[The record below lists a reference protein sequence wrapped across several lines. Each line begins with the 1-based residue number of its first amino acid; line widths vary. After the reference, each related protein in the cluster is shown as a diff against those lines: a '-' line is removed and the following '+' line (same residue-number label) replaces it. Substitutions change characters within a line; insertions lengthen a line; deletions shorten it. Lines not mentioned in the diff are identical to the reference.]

1 MTSHP
6 FFLVVVRFSFSTH
19 SQEREERTEEEE
31 RATEK
36 SPSVNS
42 NSRKMVS
49 FFLVRFGLPVPKQVE
64 IDLEIVQSDIILY
77 FLGTQQL
84 THFHDYE

>member
-6 FFLVVVRFSFSTH
+6 FFLVVVRISSSTH

-31 RATEK
+31 RVTEK

-49 FFLVRFGLPVPKQVE
+49 VFFVRFGLAVLTQVE
-64 IDLEIVQSDIILY
+64 IDVQIVQSDSMLY

-84 THFHDYE
+84 THHHDYK